1 MLMFSSCC
9 PCRTRSSGR
18 PSTSTAS
25 AAVVQTAEQPGAA
38 HPAST
43 ARSIPFTAAPVVA
56 FSVERLPA
64 PLWLTDYNH
73 GSPDA
78 LLLALLRAAPSAA
91 LRARLA
97 AALAACGAPAL
108 PAAAPV
114 ALGLAV
120 HAIPD
125 ALWRNTAWREGRDG
139 SGPALNLYFHGFLWP
154 QGAADGAELLQ
165 ARVPVG
171 LWGASGALQPLPPAL
186 QRHSGV
192 CPPPPPAGDALR
204 AAEMHAHVPLRARAA
219 EGTVS
224 GPAAALRA
232 AQPGLPEAEV
242 LARARAQA
250 AAAFVAAGGMAQEDA
265 DALVLSCE
273 LDEEEAAAAA
283 AAGRAAGVLF
293 GEAWGGCVGVG
304 GQGAGAGLAVCV
316 DSRGGSASARACV
329 VQVVLVAAEEAGAAR
344 AALAPWAAAQGGG
357 SADVR
362 AALAALAA
370 ACPLTAAVLQAQ
382 PGGGLLAHVQPLD

>member
-1 MLMFSSCC
+1 MAPTPAVPF
-9 PCRTRSSGR
+9 GG
-18 PSTSTAS
+18 AS
-25 AAVVQTAEQPGAA
+25 
-38 HPAST
+38 
-43 ARSIPFTAAPVVA
+43 
-56 FSVERLPA
+56 LPA
-64 PLWLTDYNH
+64 GLWLTSYPACDEA
-73 GSPDA
+73 GW
-78 LLLALLRAAPSAA
+78 RARGLHATLPRAQPSAA

-192 CPPPPPAGDALR
+192 CPPSPLPPLLGPDALR
-204 AAEMHAHVPLRARAA
+204 AAEMHAHVPRRARAA

-265 DALVLSCE
+265 DALVLACE

-283 AAGRAAGVLF
+283 AAGQAAGVLF

-304 GQGAGAGLAVCV
+304 GRGAGAGLAVCV

-357 SADVR
+357 SADAR

-382 PGGGLLAHVQPLD
+382 PGGSLLAHVQPLD

>member
-1 MLMFSSCC
+1 M
-9 PCRTRSSGR
+9 
-18 PSTSTAS
+18 
-25 AAVVQTAEQPGAA
+25 
-38 HPAST
+38 
-43 ARSIPFTAAPVVA
+43 
-56 FSVERLPA
+56 ERLPA
-64 PLWLTDYNH
+64 PLWLTDYHH

-165 ARVPVG
+165 ASVPVG
-171 LWGASGALQPLPPAL
+171 LWGAAGALQPLPPAL

-192 CPPPPPAGDALR
+192 CPPPPPPPPPLGPDALR
-204 AAEMHAHVPLRARAA
+204 AAEMHAHVPRRARAA

-265 DALVLSCE
+265 DALVLACE

-283 AAGRAAGVLF
+283 EAGRAAGILF

-304 GQGAGAGLAVCV
+304 PGAGAGLAVCV

-344 AALAPWAAAQGGG
+344 AALAPWAAAAQGGG
-357 SADVR
+357 SADAR
-362 AALAALAA
+362 AVLAALAA